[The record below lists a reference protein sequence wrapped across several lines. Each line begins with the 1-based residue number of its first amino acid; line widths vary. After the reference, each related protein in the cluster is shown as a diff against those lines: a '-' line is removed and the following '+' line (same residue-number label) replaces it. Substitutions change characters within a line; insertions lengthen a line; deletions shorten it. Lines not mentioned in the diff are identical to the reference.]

1 MGLRASNRGASF
13 YMKETDP
20 PAGPPY
26 PALSSRAEAP
36 SHGSHMPKHVLAK
49 LEADL
54 KVLKQALLV
63 EIPKEIASAASQG
76 DLSENAEYEQAL
88 AKRDIYQNKVVTMEK
103 RIAEVASLD
112 ISRLPRN
119 KVAYGTRVT
128 LLDLDSEK
136 EVTYRLVLPE
146 ELSDHP
152 DHLSISSPIGMALVG
167 AVEGDEVKIKIPAG
181 IKRFEVLTLVTVHEQ

>member
-1 MGLRASNRGASF
+1 
-13 YMKETDP
+13 
-20 PAGPPY
+20 
-26 PALSSRAEAP
+26 
-36 SHGSHMPKHVLAK
+36 MPKHVLAK
-49 LEADL
+49 LEAEL

-112 ISRLPRN
+112 ISRLPRD

-128 LLDLDSEK
+128 LLDLDSSK
-136 EVTYRLVLPE
+136 EVTYKLVLPE

-152 DHLSISSPIGMALVG
+152 DHLSISSPIGLALVG

-181 IKRFEVLTLVTVHEQ
+181 IKRFEVLTLSTVHQQ

>member
-1 MGLRASNRGASF
+1 
-13 YMKETDP
+13 
-20 PAGPPY
+20 
-26 PALSSRAEAP
+26 
-36 SHGSHMPKHVLAK
+36 MPKHVLAK

-54 KVLKQALLV
+54 KVLKHALLV
-63 EIPKEIASAASQG
+63 EIPKEIASAAAQG

-112 ISRLPRN
+112 INRLPRD

-128 LLDLDSEK
+128 LLDLDSDK
-136 EVTYRLVLPE
+136 EVTYKLVLPE
-146 ELSDHP
+146 ELADHP

-181 IKRFEVLTLVTVHEQ
+181 MKRFEVLTLVTVHEQ

>member
-1 MGLRASNRGASF
+1 
-13 YMKETDP
+13 
-20 PAGPPY
+20 
-26 PALSSRAEAP
+26 
-36 SHGSHMPKHVLAK
+36 MPKHVLAK
-49 LEADL
+49 LEAEL

-112 ISRLPRN
+112 ISRLPKD

-128 LLDLDSEK
+128 LLDLDSSK
-136 EVTYRLVLPE
+136 EVTYKLVLPE
-146 ELSDHP
+146 ELADHP
-152 DHLSISSPIGMALVG
+152 DHLSISSPIGLALVG

-181 IKRFEVLTLVTVHEQ
+181 IKRFEVLTLVTVHQQ

>member
-1 MGLRASNRGASF
+1 
-13 YMKETDP
+13 
-20 PAGPPY
+20 
-26 PALSSRAEAP
+26 
-36 SHGSHMPKHVLAK
+36 MPKHVLAK
-49 LEADL
+49 LEAEL
-54 KVLKQALLV
+54 KVLKHALLV
-63 EIPKEIASAASQG
+63 EIPKEIASAAAQG

-112 ISRLPRN
+112 INRLPRD

-136 EVTYRLVLPE
+136 EVTYKLVLPE
-146 ELSDHP
+146 ELADHP
-152 DHLSISSPIGMALVG
+152 DHLSISSPIGLALVG

-181 IKRFEVLTLVTVHEQ
+181 IKRFEVLSLVTVHEQ

>member
-1 MGLRASNRGASF
+1 
-13 YMKETDP
+13 
-20 PAGPPY
+20 
-26 PALSSRAEAP
+26 
-36 SHGSHMPKHVLAK
+36 MPKHVLAK

-63 EIPKEIASAASQG
+63 DIPKEIASAASQG

-112 ISRLPRN
+112 ISRLPKD

-128 LLDLDSEK
+128 LLDLDSSK
-136 EVTYRLVLPE
+136 EVTYKLVLPE
-146 ELSDHP
+146 ELADHP
-152 DHLSISSPIGMALVG
+152 DHLSISSPIGLALVG

-181 IKRFEVLTLVTVHEQ
+181 IKRFEVLTLVTVHQQ